1 MFNSKDSAIAKLS
14 SRDQQLLNLI
24 KTYPD
29 IEDKAEKSQRV
40 TQLLC
45 LDKTQAILKY
55 LSREITSQT
64 AFSFT
69 LWLID
74 AERVSLNWIYDMA
87 YTISTNPTQ
96 HDIDLSKIYESTK
109 KLDVLDLTIII
120 TETEDGLAEIKL
132 DKLNV
137 KDLANSLDEGLA
149 LSMLTWFLTFKK
161 VASVDLSYISEI
173 SKNINRSELPLAEK
187 VASNQSEP
195 VVSQAQPLSAIG
207 EIESNKSFADYTFE
221 DMLFAL
227 NLRLGGS
234 EDQLLP
240 RTLDNFLF
248 KKVVDPNAGSEKVVF
263 RPGLKVTKYL
273 YDGKERQMA
282 NVNVCS
288 TKTWPPG
295 VYAIQKDEDEVKV
308 TRLPGNDYFEVLPDG
323 PDPHLRALTILS
335 MSNADPV

>member
-24 KTYPD
+24 KTYSD
-29 IEDKAEKSQRV
+29 IEDKSEKSQRV
-40 TQLLC
+40 INLLC
-45 LDKTQAILKY
+45 LDKTQTILKY
-55 LSREITSQT
+55 LSREITNQT

-74 AERVSLNWIYDMA
+74 ADRVGLDWMYDMA
-87 YTISTNPTQ
+87 YAISTNPMQ
-96 HDIDLSKIYESTK
+96 HDIDLNKIYESTK
-109 KLDVLDLTIII
+109 RLDVLDLTIII
-120 TETEDGLAEIKL
+120 TETEGYLEQIKL
-132 DKLNV
+132 DELNV

-149 LSMLTWFLTFKK
+149 LSLLTWFLTFKK

-173 SKNINRSELPLAEK
+173 SKTIHKAEPALTEELAP
-187 VASNQSEP
+187 SQSETVAP
-195 VVSQAQPLSAIG
+195 QAQSLSAIG

-234 EDQLLP
+234 EEQLLP

-248 KKVVDPNAGSEKVVF
+248 KKVVDSNASSEKVVF

-273 YDGKERQMA
+273 YDGKKRQMA
-282 NVNVCS
+282 KVNVCS
-288 TKTWPPG
+288 TKTWSPG
-295 VYAIQKDEDEVKV
+295 VYLIQKGEDEVKV

-323 PDPHLRALTILS
+323 PDPYLRALTIL
-335 MSNADPV
+335 MSNSDLA